1 MDPAEPALTAALA
14 VRLHA
19 LAGDLAS
26 GAGPGRTGRPLA
38 ADDLTRA
45 LPAAW
50 SALHGARSRHDG
62 APR

>member
-1 MDPAEPALTAALA
+1 M
-14 VRLHA
+14 RLHA
-19 LAGDLAS
+19 LAGELAA

-38 ADDLTRA
+38 AADLTRA